1 MPPHAMPR
9 PIRHLLAYLFPHAHW
24 GLIRQLAAR
33 DVALRYRQSWLG
45 TAWLLITPLL
55 MLAVYTLVFR
65 HVLNLKWPG
74 SDGGAGS
81 DLAFAA
87 NLFSGLLVFNFF
99 ADCLN
104 RAPRLVLDQPH
115 LVKKVVFPLHILAWT
130 NLLQA
135 LVALS
140 VSLGLLVLA
149 RWLDGGVPGP
159 ALLALPLVW
168 SPLALLILGLGWL
181 LSALGTYVRDV
192 GQVVGL
198 LTGVLLFLSPIFFP
212 VSALP
217 ARWQAWLSLN
227 PLATVIEQTRVV
239 IMHGAWPDWGALAW
253 LLAVCAVVAA
263 AGALFFERV
272 KSGFADVV

>member
-1 MPPHAMPR
+1 MPR
-9 PIRHLLAYLFPHAHW
+9 PFQHLLAYLFPYAHW

-55 MLAVYTLVFR
+55 MLAVYTLIFR

-140 VSLGLLVLA
+140 VSLSLLVLA
-149 RWLDGGVPGP
+149 RWLDGGAPSP

-168 SPLALLILGLGWL
+168 APLGLLVLGLGWL

-217 ARWQAWLSLN
+217 AGWQAWLSLN
-227 PLATVIEQTRVV
+227 PLAVVIEQTRGV
-239 IMHGAWPDWGALAW
+239 IMHGAWPDWRALVW
-253 LLAVCAVVAA
+253 LSAACSVVAA
-263 AGALFFERV
+263 AGALFFQRV

>member
-1 MPPHAMPR
+1 MPPRALPR
-9 PIRHLLAYLFPHAHW
+9 PIRHLLAYLFPYAHW
-24 GLIRQLAAR
+24 CLIRQLAAR
-33 DVALRYRQSWLG
+33 DVVQRYRQSWLG

-55 MLAVYTLVFR
+55 MLAVYTLIFR

-74 SDGGAGS
+74 SDGGSGS
-81 DLAFAA
+81 DLGFAA

-115 LVKKVVFPLHILAWT
+115 LVKKVVFPLHVLAWT

-135 LVALS
+135 LVALL

-149 RWLDGGVPGP
+149 RWLDGGVPSL

-168 SPLALLILGLGWL
+168 APLALLILGLGWL

-212 VSALP
+212 LSALP
-217 ARWQAWLSLN
+217 ADWQTWLCLN
-227 PLATVIEQTRVV
+227 PLATVIEQTRGVV
-239 IMHGAWPDWGALAW
+239 MHGAWPDWRALAW
-253 LLAVCAVVAA
+253 LMAACSAVAVV
-263 AGALFFERV
+263 GALFFQRV

>member
-1 MPPHAMPR
+1 MSLRAIPT
-9 PIRHLLAYLFPHAHW
+9 PIRQLIAYLIPHEHW
-24 GLIRQLAAR
+24 ELIRQLAAR

-45 TAWLLITPLL
+45 AGWLLITPML
-55 MLAVYTLVFR
+55 MLAVYTLIFR

-74 SDGGAGS
+74 SDGGTGS

-104 RAPRLVLDQPH
+104 RAPRLVIDQPH

-135 LVALS
+135 LVALL
-140 VSLGLLVLA
+140 VSLSLLVLA
-149 RWLDGGVPGP
+149 RWVDGGVPSL

-168 SPLALLILGLGWL
+168 APLALLILGLGWL
-181 LSALGTYVRDV
+181 LSALGTYIRDV

-217 ARWQAWLSLN
+217 RGWQAWLSLN
-227 PLATVIEQTRVV
+227 PLATVIEQTRLV
-239 IMHGAWPDWGALAW
+239 IMHGAWPNWSALAW
-253 LLAVCAVVAA
+253 LMAACLAVAVI
-263 AGALFFERV
+263 GALFFQRV
-272 KSGFADVV
+272 RSGFADVV